1 MLLIWRQGRMG
12 RSESRRDVR
21 GLEDLRDLLRVEFG
35 AQVFYIEARGTSGEE
50 PLDSRLRFSPED
62 LTDEDFRW
70 LTAPVRDEVRG
81 VRL

>member
-21 GLEDLRDLLRVEFG
+21 GLDDLRDLLRVEFG
-35 AQVFYIEARGTSGEE
+35 AQVFYIEARGAGSDET
-50 PLDSRLRFSPED
+50 LDSRLRFSPED
-62 LTDEDFRW
+62 LTDDDFHW
-70 LTAPVRDEVRG
+70 LTAPVRDQVRG